1 LRLQFKKEVSLLILA
16 LALFAVG
23 TFFYTYQI
31 SSGETTLMSQSLVY
45 PFRGAAIALVG
56 IGSASMVVASISYS
70 RKTKN
75 MVS

>member
-23 TFFYTYQI
+23 TFLYTYQI
-31 SSGETTLMSQSLVY
+31 SSGETTLMSQSLVN
-45 PFRGAAIALVG
+45 PFRGVAIAFIG

-70 RKTKN
+70 KKTKN